1 MFFAS
6 NLQKLRK
13 KENMSQEALAE
24 RLDVTRQSVSKWES
38 GASYPEMDKLIS
50 ICKIF
55 NVDMDTLVNGDVLEE
70 KTQEKETVI
79 NTKDLLDKFNTLM
92 KKIVCLFESMS
103 FKEIIEFLVTVF
115 LLILIILV
123 GTIPKDIIENLIGTN
138 LLYGITYVGPTLN
151 TLFRLVVDILY
162 SVFAIVI
169 FIYVLKIKYLD
180 RIKIKE
186 DINKE
191 IVAKVKEKRVEEVEK
206 VIIKDNSSNSLSRTL
221 AKIIIYIIKFFVVCF
236 LAAPLICIV
245 VLAVMLGF
253 EVLFVIK
260 GLPLIGILLWTIAG
274 IIISALC
281 FEVPL
286 NFVINH
292 KNNYKRVMITL
303 LISLIIIII
312 GSIIFA
318 FEFFSLTYV
327 DSLPIDIKTK
337 EISETLPMTNDFKTI
352 GYYHNDIEYVVDD
365 NLTDKIEV
373 TVTYYDYLVDYN
385 IEVELHND
393 NLLVYMDSPKE
404 FSFKDALDEISDD
417 IKDGKIYNY
426 DKLNE
431 YKVTIKTSSNNIDII
446 KNNNESYFNENN
458 S

>member
-1 MFFAS
+1 MNFAS

-70 KTQEKETVI
+70 KTQEKEIVI

-115 LLILIILV
+115 LLIIIILI

-151 TLFRLVVDILY
+151 TLFRLIVDILY

-186 DINKE
+186 DVNKE
-191 IVAKVKEKRVEEVEK
+191 IVVKEKEKKVEEVEK

-245 VLAVMLGF
+245 VLAVLLGF
-253 EVLFVIK
+253 EVLFVFK
-260 GLPLIGILLWTIAG
+260 GLPIIGILLFTIAG
-274 IIISALC
+274 LIISALC

-327 DSLPIDIKTK
+327 DSLPKDAKTK
-337 EISETLPMTNDFKTI
+337 EITETLPMSADLNTV

>member
-1 MFFAS
+1 MNFAS

-13 KENMSQEALAE
+13 RENMSQEALAE
-24 RLDVTRQSVSKWES
+24 KLDVTRQSVSKWES

-55 NVDMDTLVNGDVLEE
+55 NVDMDTLVNGDVLDE
-70 KTQEKETVI
+70 KKQDKETTI
-79 NTKDLLDKFNTLM
+79 NTKDILDKFNTLM

-115 LLILIILV
+115 LLIIIILI
-123 GTIPKDIIENLIGTN
+123 GTIPKDIIENLIGDG
-138 LLYGITYVGPTLN
+138 LLYDIAYVGPALN
-151 TLFRLVVDILY
+151 NIFKLIVDILY
-162 SVFAIVI
+162 SVFSIVI

-180 RIKIKE
+180 RIKIRE
-186 DINKE
+186 DTNKE
-191 IVAKVKEKRVEEVEK
+191 IVVKEKEKRVEEVEK
-206 VIIKDNSSNSLSRTL
+206 VIIKDNNNSLTRTL
-221 AKIIIYIIKFFVVCF
+221 AKIIIYIIKFFVVLF
-236 LAAPLICIV
+236 LFAPLICIV
-245 VLAVMLGF
+245 VFAVMLGF
-253 EVLFVIK
+253 EVLFVMK

-274 IIISALC
+274 LIISVLC

-303 LISLIIIII
+303 LISLVIIII

-318 FEFFSLTYV
+318 FEFFSITYV
-327 DSLPIDIKTK
+327 NELPKDIKTK
-337 EISETLPMTNDFKTI
+337 EITETLPMTNDFKTI

-365 NLTDKIEV
+365 NLTDEIEV
-373 TVTYYDYLVDYN
+373 NVTYYDYLIDNN
-385 IEVELHND
+385 IEIEVHNN
-393 NLLVYMDSPKE
+393 NLLVYEDGPKE
-404 FSFKDALDEISDD
+404 VSFKDILDIISND

-431 YKVTIKTSSNNIDII
+431 YKVTIKTSSNNINVI
-446 KNNNESYFNENN
+446 KNNNKEFFNKNN

>member
-1 MFFAS
+1 MNFAS

-13 KENMSQEALAE
+13 DVNMSQEALAE
-24 RLDVTRQSVSKWES
+24 KLDVTRQSVSKWES

-55 NVDMDTLVNGDVLEE
+55 NVDMDTLVNGDVLDE
-70 KTQEKETVI
+70 KKQDKETTI
-79 NTKDLLDKFNTLM
+79 NTKDILDKFNTLM

-115 LLILIILV
+115 LLIIIILI
-123 GTIPKDIIENLIGTN
+123 GTIPKDIIENLIGDG
-138 LLYGITYVGPTLN
+138 LLYDIAYVGPALN
-151 TLFRLVVDILY
+151 NIFKLIVDILY
-162 SVFAIVI
+162 SVFSIVI

-180 RIKIKE
+180 RIKIRE
-186 DINKE
+186 DTNKE
-191 IVAKVKEKRVEEVEK
+191 IVVKEKEKRVEEVEK
-206 VIIKDNSSNSLSRTL
+206 VIIKDNNNSLTRTL
-221 AKIIIYIIKFFVVCF
+221 AKIIIYIIKFFVVLF
-236 LAAPLICIV
+236 LFAPLICIV
-245 VLAVMLGF
+245 VFAVMLGF
-253 EVLFVIK
+253 EVLFVMK

-274 IIISALC
+274 LIISVLC

-303 LISLIIIII
+303 LISLVIIII

-318 FEFFSLTYV
+318 FEFFSITYV
-327 DSLPIDIKTK
+327 NELPKDIKTK
-337 EISETLPMTNDFKTI
+337 EITETLPMTNDFKTI

-365 NLTDKIEV
+365 NLTDEIEV
-373 TVTYYDYLVDYN
+373 NVTYYDYLIDNN
-385 IEVELHND
+385 IEIEVHNN
-393 NLLVYMDSPKE
+393 NLLVYEDGPKE
-404 FSFKDALDEISDD
+404 VSFKDILDIISND

-431 YKVTIKTSSNNIDII
+431 YKVTIRTSSDNINII
-446 KNNNESYFNENN
+446 KSNNKVYFDENN